1 MSVGK
6 RIPRTVIGLSLAVA
20 LLLAVVA
27 LSGCALVAQPAE
39 LRDSG
44 SVGVS
49 QDIAGSSEEM
59 FNYGDKGAASDGY
72 DMSQVAPIPEPI
84 GADAATVPAADR
96 LVVRT
101 LDLRL
106 RVDDVESAATKV
118 RQAAQKR
125 KGTVIDYQVSSDEGV
140 PIYRPYVEGSALT
153 DGSALSGYLTVRIP
167 ADQLDSF
174 TEEISALGKVL
185 RQAENEQDVTQQH
198 VDLKARLV
206 NLQATESRLRE
217 FFAKAKNVTEMLAI
231 EQELTRVRGDIES
244 MQAQISYLE
253 RQAAMSTVTI
263 ELTGPTSLV
272 EPVGEDWGFATSIR
286 QALRGFVGTINALIV
301 VIGTMAPLLI
311 ILVLAYFIIRAAVRK
326 SKARRGDPDS
336 GDSDRDSAG
345 SEDQPSTE

>member
-1 MSVGK
+1 MSVNK
-6 RIPRTVIGLSLAVA
+6 KMPRTVIGLSFSVA
-20 LLLAVVA
+20 LILAFVA
-27 LSGCALVAQPAE
+27 LSGCALIAQPAGQ
-39 LRDSG
+39 RDSG
-44 SVGVS
+44 TVGVS
-49 QDIAGSSEEM
+49 QDTVVSSPEQLGSPA
-59 FNYGDKGAASDGY
+59 KGSASDGY
-72 DMSQVAPIPEPI
+72 DMSQVAPTPEPT

-101 LDLRL
+101 VDLRL
-106 RVDDVESAATKV
+106 RVDDVDSAASKV
-118 RQAAQKR
+118 RKATEKR
-125 KGTVIDYQVSSDEGV
+125 KGMVIDYQVSSDEGV
-140 PIYRPYVEGSALT
+140 PVYRPYVEGSALT

-253 RQAAMSTVTI
+253 RQAALSTVTI
-263 ELTGPTSLV
+263 ELTGPTPLV
-272 EPVGEDWGFATSIR
+272 EPAGEDWGFATSVR
-286 QALRGFVGTINALIV
+286 QALRGFIGTINATIV
-301 VIGTMAPLLI
+301 VIGTLAPLLI
-311 ILVLAYFIIRAAVRK
+311 ILALAYFIIRAAVRR
-326 SKARRGDPDS
+326 SRARRDEQGAS
-336 GDSDRDSAG
+336 DSAG
-345 SEDQPSTE
+345 YDDQEDTT